1 MKLLSLLLFSAIILS
16 ASCSSTQNMD
26 KTSEKA
32 IIFGNGGGFTGQVVE
47 YVLDGNGTF
56 LKNDKLK
63 SEITVLPTLK
73 PSQTKKLFKQLQ
85 TMQFDTIK
93 FNHPGNMYYFMRY
106 SQSDKTHEVV
116 WGDPNYTLPGEVQ
129 QFYQLLISKTN

>member
-1 MKLLSLLLFSAIILS
+1 
-16 ASCSSTQNMD
+16 MD

-32 IIFGNGGGFTGQVVE
+32 IVFGNGGGFTGQVVE

-85 TMQFDTIK
+85 TMQFDTIN
-93 FNHPGNMYYFMRY
+93 FNHPGNMYYFLRY

-129 QFYQLLISKTN
+129 QFYQLLISKTK